1 MLGFIQILGGLG
13 LFIFGISLLSAG
25 MEKLAGDQIQKWLDR
40 VTNSRIKSMAF
51 GTAATALL
59 QSSGLLMV
67 TMIGLVNANLMTVVQ
82 SISVM
87 LGQEIGT
94 TVTAQIVAFEI
105 GNFRLILVILGL
117 IFLEFFP
124 NRDWKKYGQI
134 LMGLGIIFVGMGY
147 MSSALSLL
155 VEIPW
160 VNSLLTAMGQYPW
173 VGIVVGIV
181 ATAITQ
187 SSTAVSSMAVAMGM
201 SDAITLQGAIGII
214 LGANIGSCITGL
226 IAALRLSAV
235 ARQVSYAQIL
245 INVIGVL
252 IFIPFIPQFAAFIER
267 TSPELPRQIANAHT
281 IFNVSVSLL
290 LFPFVRQIAD
300 IAGRLAPAD
309 PTKGKQR
316 VTTYIDEMQY
326 AVPAVALTE
335 ASRELYHL
343 GQVTAE
349 MVELS
354 CQALLEKDTANAEK
368 VLIMEDK
375 VVDPVTRELDHFV
388 NRLMGAELS
397 LAQQKRVIQIKS
409 LLVDIERV
417 GDMAEDIALYAKD
430 RIIADIPFT
439 SDAIDNLRQLS
450 RSAHSIYC
458 QSLQAFQESDPIL
471 ASKVCQAESE
481 FDVLYWKTR
490 ETHIQRLEA
499 GTCHTKADVIFT
511 ETLRLL
517 ERISDHAD
525 NLGVSVSRNLN
536 PAYFAHITEQP
547 KDSSAMPADQ
557 PHGSPSISNI
567 GS

>member
-1 MLGFIQILGGLG
+1 MLGFIQIVGGLA
-13 LFIFGISLLSAG
+13 LFAFGISMLSSG

-40 VTNSRIKSMAF
+40 VMNSRLKSMAF

-105 GNFRLILVILGL
+105 GNFRLILVILGI

-134 LMGLGIIFVGMGY
+134 LMGLGIIFVGMSY

-160 VNSLLTAMGQYPW
+160 VANLLSAMGQSPW
-173 VGIVVGIV
+173 IGVLVGIV

-187 SSTAVSSMAVAMGM
+187 SSTAVTSMAVAMGM
-201 SDAITLQGAIGII
+201 SQVIVLEGAIGII

-226 IAALRLSAV
+226 LAALRLSPV

-252 IFIPFIPQFAAFIER
+252 IFLPFIPQFAAFIER
-267 TSPELPRQIANAHT
+267 TSPDLPRQIANAHT

-290 LFPFVRQIAD
+290 LFPFVRQIANV
-300 IAGRLAPAD
+300 ARRLAPAD
-309 PTKGKQR
+309 PTKEKQK
-316 VTTYIDEMQY
+316 VTVYIDEMQL
-326 AVPAVALTE
+326 AVPAVALKE
-335 ASRELYHL
+335 ASRELARL
-343 GQVTAE
+343 GEVTAE
-349 MVELS
+349 MIELS
-354 CQALLEKDTANAEK
+354 CNALIEKDTANAEK
-368 VLIMEDK
+368 VIILEDK
-375 VVDPVTRELDHFV
+375 VVDPVTKELEHFV
-388 NRLMGAELS
+388 NTLMRSELS
-397 LAQQKRVIQIKS
+397 LAQQKRAIQIKN

-417 GDMAEDIALYAKD
+417 GDMTEDIARYAQD
-430 RIIADIPFT
+430 RVVADIPFT
-439 SDAIDNLRQLS
+439 RDAIQDLSQLS
-450 RSAHSIYC
+450 RFAHTVYC
-458 QSLQAFQESDPIL
+458 QSIQAFREEDADL
-471 ASKVCQAESE
+471 AIWVCKAESE
-481 FDVLYWKTR
+481 FDSMYWKTR
-490 ETHIQRLEA
+490 EMHIQRLEA
-499 GTCHTKADVIFT
+499 GVCDPEANVIFT
-511 ETLRLL
+511 ETLRML

-536 PAYFAHITEQP
+536 PP
-547 KDSSAMPADQ
+547 SAVTA
-557 PHGSPSISNI
+557 
-567 GS
+567 